1 MIRLRG
7 YYGAGN
13 FGDDALTL
21 VAHRAVA
28 ACAPQADI
36 EIEAVADDYFAA
48 LFGYPVRAVRPGA
61 PGEAR
66 TMVLGGGGL
75 FHNFEGGRT
84 SARLLEPLLP
94 ILGARAF
101 GRVLAAVDRL
111 RGRTEPRWLAHN
123 VAFGLGLGPFAPGS
137 SNRIT
142 AAATLAHF
150 AGIAVRDPGSLGML
164 HEWKLADRAAQFTD
178 IVFLRRFWRP
188 ATPAPA
194 VVPGRVGV
202 VVRDWKHA
210 PNRNS
215 YLRAL
220 PQVFAALGAQGLDAR
235 LIAFDERADRGV
247 LRELASLGAPL
258 VWDPRAMRFDDFCAE
273 LAAHEVIVSV
283 RAHGAIVGACLGV
296 PTVCVAIEPKLHAVA
311 AMLEGSA
318 ATWAPPFEAGALLA
332 AIDAIRHDPLARTKA
347 EAAADRNERI
357 AEQSLAWLG
366 RQLAAV
372 A

>member
-1 MIRLRG
+1 MIRIRG

-28 ACAPQADI
+28 AAAPGADI
-36 EIEAVADDYFAA
+36 EIEAVADDYFAS
-48 LFGYPVRAVRPGA
+48 LFGHTVRSVRPGTRTS
-61 PGEAR
+61 AR

-75 FHNFEGGRT
+75 FHNFEGGRAG
-84 SARLLEPLLP
+84 ARLLEPLLP
-94 ILGARAF
+94 VLGARAF
-101 GRVLAAVDRL
+101 AKALAAVDRL
-111 RGRTEPRWLAHN
+111 RGRGEPRWLAHN

-150 AGIAVRDPGSLGML
+150 AGVAVRDPASLAML
-164 HEWKLADRAAQFTD
+164 HDWKLDDRAARFTD

-188 ATPAPA
+188 AGPAPA
-194 VVPGRVGV
+194 VARGRVGV

-210 PNRNS
+210 PNFNS

-220 PQVFAALGAQGLDAR
+220 PEVFSALRAQGLEPR
-235 LIAFDERADRGV
+235 IIAFDERADRGV
-247 LRELASLGAPL
+247 LHELASLGAPL
-258 VWDPRAMRFDDFCAE
+258 VWDPRSMRFGDFCAE
-273 LAAHEVIVSV
+273 LASHEVIVSA

-311 AMLEGSA
+311 RMLEGSA
-318 ATWAPPFEAGALLA
+318 ATWESPFEAGALLGS
-332 AIDAIRHDPLARTKA
+332 IDAIRHDPHARTRA
-347 EAAADRNERI
+347 EAAAARNERA
-357 AEQSLAWLG
+357 AEDSLEWLR
-366 RQLAAV
+366 RQLASV